1 MQSLTL
7 AIVVPCFNEQ
17 DVIDDTA
24 LRLMGLLRC
33 LKERVGVSDE
43 SFVLFIDDG
52 SVDKTWS
59 KLLRINRDS
68 EGQVRCLKLSGN
80 FGHQNAVFAGL
91 ELVTGKVDCAV
102 TIDADLQDDLSVLIA
117 MLEQYRQGNEIVFG
131 VRNLRDKDGL
141 FKRLTAEVYYRL
153 IEMMGIKVVF
163 NHADYRL
170 MGKKSLL
177 ALSRYGEFHL
187 FLRGIVASMGF
198 KTSCVYYARTER
210 QAGETKYNLAKM
222 LALAWD
228 GITSFSVL
236 PLRALSVLGV
246 FIFLVSVTLGFWTI
260 ISYFYAGDTVPGW
273 ASTTLPIYALG
284 GIQLLAL
291 GVVGEYLGKVYM
303 EVKRRPRYLVDE
315 VLGFDG
321 SVTAESQGDNGRSQ
335 AHVS

>member
-1 MQSLTL
+1 MQSLIL
-7 AIVVPCFNEQ
+7 AIVVPCYNEQ

-24 LRLMGLLRC
+24 LRLKGLLRC
-33 LKERVGVSDE
+33 LKERVGVSDN

-52 SVDKTWS
+52 SSDKTWK
-59 KLLRINRDS
+59 KLVKISRES
-68 EGQVRCLKLSGN
+68 EGQIRCLKLSGN

-91 ELVTGKVDCAV
+91 DLVTGKVDCAV

-117 MLEQYRQGNEIVFG
+117 MLDQYRQGSEIVFG
-131 VRNLRDKDGL
+131 VRNLRDKDSF

-153 IEMMGIKVVF
+153 IESMGIKVVF

-170 MGKKSLL
+170 MGKKSLF

-210 QAGETKYNLAKM
+210 QAGETKYNLTKM

-246 FIFLVSVTLGFWTI
+246 AIFLISVALGGWTVLA
-260 ISYFYAGDTVPGW
+260 YFYTGDTAPGW

-284 GIQLLAL
+284 GVQLLAL

-321 SVTAESQGDNGRSQ
+321 GVSANSQGDNGRSKP
-335 AHVS
+335 HVS